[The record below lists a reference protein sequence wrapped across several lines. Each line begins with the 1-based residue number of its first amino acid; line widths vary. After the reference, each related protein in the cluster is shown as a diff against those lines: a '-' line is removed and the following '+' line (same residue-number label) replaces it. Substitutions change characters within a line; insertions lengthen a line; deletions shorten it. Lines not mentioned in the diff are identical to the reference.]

1 MVRFFVGDG
10 ESNLARSISS
20 ALCYYPAIAIQ
31 EHRHM
36 FEDARILLVDDT
48 PENLDVLSAILED
61 LGCQLLVATS
71 GERALEL
78 AARRLPDLI
87 LLDVMMPDMNG
98 FEVCTRLKS
107 ALATT
112 EIPIVFVTART
123 EDISQGFQVG
133 GADYIT
139 KPINADEV
147 RARVKYQLE
156 RQAMLTELKTFNR
169 ELEAK
174 VRERTAELTLA
185 NRQLREEINERR
197 YMQDRLNYLA
207 THDFVT
213 RLHNRNALEGYV
225 ADLLARVQLQK
236 VNAAFLLLD
245 IDRFRVVNE
254 SCGCIAGDELLRQFA
269 DSIAGLLARDDFF
282 ARLGGDK
289 FAVVTHCDMADM
301 GVALAESIQRHLET
315 FSFQWEDKQF
325 GLAASIACVP
335 ITRELVSYDQIM
347 LSADEMIYTAKQ
359 EARGSI
365 RRYDQ
370 CRLSLQ
376 RESVNWASRLVEAL
390 HNHWFRCYFQ
400 LMQYL
405 PDSGD
410 EPPRIRFEV
419 LLRLWDPQLQRI
431 VPPGDF
437 IGPAERL
444 QLITELDRWV
454 IRQSLQLLSQHASL
468 MERLELVSIN
478 LSALS
483 MREPNFADFVLA
495 QIELSGL
502 PASKLCFEIT
512 ETAAIVNM
520 ESARGFMQKLR
531 NFGCHFALDDFG
543 SGFASYAYLHQ
554 LTFDKIKIDGIFV
567 RDMDSDASHYAM
579 VKSIVEMA
587 SSLGKEVT
595 AEFVETA
602 EVAELLRQLGV
613 TWAQGYG
620 HHRPEELNYQAL
632 ERCLSSLYGLSTA
645 D

>member
-1 MVRFFVGDG
+1 
-10 ESNLARSISS
+10 
-20 ALCYYPAIAIQ
+20 
-31 EHRHM
+31 M
-36 FEDARILLVDDT
+36 FENARILLVDDT
-48 PENLDVLSAILED
+48 PENLDILSAILED

-78 AARRLPDLI
+78 ATRRLPDLV

-98 FEVCTRLKS
+98 FEVCTRLK
-107 ALATT
+107 ADLATT

-156 RQAMLTELKTFNR
+156 RQGMLAELKSFNR

-174 VRERTAELTLA
+174 VRERTAELTIA

-213 RLHNRNALEGYV
+213 RLHNRNALESHV
-225 ADLLARVQLQK
+225 SELLARTQLHSI
-236 VNAAFLLLD
+236 NAAFLLID
-245 IDRFRVVNE
+245 IDRFRIVNE

-269 DSIAGLLARDDFF
+269 DSITGLLARNDFF

-289 FAVVTHCDMADM
+289 FAVVTHCEEADK
-301 GVALAESIQRHLET
+301 GVALAQLIQRHLEQFT
-315 FSFQWEDKQF
+315 FQWEDKQF
-325 GLAASIACVP
+325 KLAASIACVP

-347 LSADEMIYTAKQ
+347 LAADEVIYVAKQ

-365 RRYDQ
+365 RTYDQ
-370 CRLSLQ
+370 ANQRSSLH
-376 RESVNWASRLVEAL
+376 RDSINWASRLIDAL
-390 HNHWFRCYFQ
+390 HNNLFRTYFQ
-400 LMQYL
+400 LIEYL
-405 PDSGD
+405 PASRAEDI
-410 EPPRIRFEV
+410 PKIRLEI
-419 LLRLWDPQLQRI
+419 LLRLWSPQQERI

-444 QLITELDRWV
+444 HLIPELDKWV
-454 IRQSLQLLSQHASL
+454 INHSLQLLAQYP
-468 MERLELVSIN
+468 RLFDHIELVSIN

-483 MREPNFADFVLA
+483 MRESLFADYVVGKI
-495 QIELSGL
+495 QQHGI
-502 PASKLCFEIT
+502 PPHKICFEIT

-520 ESARGFMQKLR
+520 DTARHFMQTLR
-531 NFGCHFALDDFG
+531 DQGCHFALDDFG

-554 LTFDKIKIDGIFV
+554 LIFDKIKIDGIFV
-567 RDMDSDASHYAM
+567 RDMDTDQAHYAM
-579 VKSIVEMA
+579 VKSIIEMA
-587 SSLGKEVT
+587 KSLDKEVI
-595 AEFVETA
+595 AEFVETP
-602 EVAELLRQLGV
+602 EVAQLLRELGV
-613 TWAQGYG
+613 SWGQGYF

-632 ERCLSSLYGLSTA
+632 QRCLASSYGLTA
-645 D
+645 TD